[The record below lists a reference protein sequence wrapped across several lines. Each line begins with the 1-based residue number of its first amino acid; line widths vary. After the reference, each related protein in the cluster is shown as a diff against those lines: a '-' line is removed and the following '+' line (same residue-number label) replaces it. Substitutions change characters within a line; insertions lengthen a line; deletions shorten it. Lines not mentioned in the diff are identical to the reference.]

1 MEKATRNRK
10 GRLVIDKNKTTD
22 ASVSVRV
29 LDERFLMQDFT
40 YVVDVKFKSLKN
52 AVTAEDYVLGVLD
65 VINGNILNQT
75 TFEGEIESTINLTK
89 IPTVETFLSDIGN
102 LINTN
107 PNSEAGQRYKIAK
120 LEEQVKQLE
129 EISTSKNQEIYQQTE
144 NLINANLLVEEKN
157 QEIEQLKSTIEN
169 LINQVP
175 NE

>member
-1 MEKATRNRK
+1 MQNATRNSK

-22 ASVSVRV
+22 ASIPIRV
-29 LDERFLMQDFT
+29 LDERFLMQDFN

-75 TFEGEIESTINLTK
+75 NLEGDFQSTINLTE

-102 LINTN
+102 LISND
-107 PNSEAGQRYKIAK
+107 PNSEAAQRYRISK
-120 LEEQVKQLE
+120 LEQEVEQLQQN
-129 EISTSKNQEIYQQTE
+129 STAKNQEIYQQTE
-144 NLINANLLVEEKN
+144 NLITANLAIDEKN
-157 QEIEQLKSTIEN
+157 EEIEQLKSTIET
-169 LINQVP
+169 LINELP